1 MYRISCR
8 VEPEEFRCHLNRDV
22 VLGHT
27 PSVTDSS
34 IYRITVPGCTVDVHL
49 EMVVIVVEYT
59 HIPNR
64 NMAELRYLVRNV
76 F

>member
-8 VEPEEFRCHLNRDV
+8 VKPEDFRCHLNSDV

-34 IYRITVPGCTVDVHL
+34 IYRITIPGCTVDIHL

-64 NMAELRYLVRNV
+64 HMTEVRNLVRNV

>member
-8 VEPEEFRCHLNRDV
+8 VEPEKFRCHLNRDV

-27 PSVTDSS
+27 PSVTNSF
-34 IYRITVPGCTVDVHL
+34 IYRIAVPGCTVDVHL
-49 EMVVIVVEYT
+49 KMVVIVVEYT